1 MQRGPKIWRRKEIP
15 NAKSRRPTLPL
26 KNRFPSPFLPAAKPR
41 GLRMVGVV
49 VEGIWPRNMLHFF
62 TIHTFLCRG
71 ILSFQLTVSFSL
83 IIFFGVGS
91 ITPDKIS
98 LSSGIHRSWTRC
110 LLKSFCFFLHSP
122 SCQSRRSL
130 NKARSCSKPK
140 RPNRRRFPPQSTP
153 TRADRKLRKS
163 YRGRR
168 RRQRFCGQCWRGKER
183 RKRNSAANHSQRN
196 KMASEKY
203 NWKAMQSTHTW
214 HFFVASGGEFRV
226 VAQAQER
233 GGGTFSFSF
242 LFASI
247 PVAENY
253 PDQFVCPLDDW
264 CSPTFLWSRKAKKKK
279 NC

>member
-1 MQRGPKIWRRKEIP
+1 
-15 NAKSRRPTLPL
+15 
-26 KNRFPSPFLPAAKPR
+26 
-41 GLRMVGVV
+41 MVGVVVVAAV

-130 NKARSCSKPK
+130 NKACSCSKPK

-214 HFFVASGGEFRV
+214 HFFVTSGGEFRV

-233 GGGTFSFSF
+233 GGGDFFFLLSFRINSCRRKLSRSVCVSL
-242 LFASI
+242 LFPAS
-247 PVAENY
+247 
-253 PDQFVCPLDDW
+253 LDDW
-264 CSPTFLWSRKAKKKK
+264 CSPTFWRLRKAKKKK